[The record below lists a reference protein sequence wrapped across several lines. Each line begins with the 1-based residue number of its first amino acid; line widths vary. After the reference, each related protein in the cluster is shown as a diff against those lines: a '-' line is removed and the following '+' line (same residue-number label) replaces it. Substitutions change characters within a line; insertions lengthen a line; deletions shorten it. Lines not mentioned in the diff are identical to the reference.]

1 MGFLCP
7 HGSRYPP
14 TKLLTCFSPKQK
26 SAKRPPNLPGPFAG
40 LLFCTSVGVL
50 NYGSSTVEMSMKIGE
65 RLLDL
70 SLRDAQAT
78 TEKETLVM
86 PKRWVIRFVCL
97 FVGHQGW
104 MLSVFFWGGR
114 GLIYDFELF
123 VCRVWSGVVICDRAL
138 GSHQSQGL
146 KPLSIMEM
154 GVTFIA
160 SQ

>member
-1 MGFLCP
+1 MGLVYPTVVISQAFWWSGGSRGPVLMGFLCP

-26 SAKRPPNLPGPFAG
+26 ISQTKICQTTPQDLPGPFAG

-78 TEKETLVM
+78 TEKEALVM
-86 PKRWVIRFVCL
+86 PKGGWFFLFVCL
-97 FVGHQGW
+97 QGTR
-104 MLSVFFWGGR
+104 SGCCPFFFLGGE
-114 GLIYDFELF
+114 GD
-123 VCRVWSGVVICDRAL
+123 
-138 GSHQSQGL
+138 
-146 KPLSIMEM
+146 
-154 GVTFIA
+154 
-160 SQ
+160 